1 MPSPAAKF
9 RKARPSRGKR
19 GEELAAEYLETK
31 GFQIIARN
39 WRSSL
44 TRHEIDLIARDGNC
58 IVFVEVKTA
67 RTTDFGDPITWITPR
82 KQAAIIKAAQAY
94 LAGWQSP
101 DVDFRFDA
109 IAISPASTAKTPT
122 IEHVRGAFTC
132 DLELK

>member
-1 MPSPAAKF
+1 MPGPASKP
-9 RKARPSRGKR
+9 RKSRPSRGKR

-44 TRHEIDLIARDGNC
+44 TRHEIDLVAREGNC

-67 RTTDFGDPITWITPR
+67 RTTDFGDPLAWITPR

-94 LAGWQSP
+94 LSGWQSP

-109 IAISPASTAKTPT
+109 IAISPASTSQKPT

-132 DLELK
+132 DDEPK